1 MFTRKI
7 FIALIIAAMTT
18 ITAFAQTN
26 HAPQWTSPTGAWVG
40 TITSGPG
47 GPPPFRVLMNF
58 GADGNFIG
66 SADGDSLVGASPSF
80 GVWERVG
87 DPSLRKYAATFLQ
100 IFYAPDSSPTALVK
114 VRQTFILNR
123 SGNTMEGP
131 ATVDIFLPDGT
142 LVFAGTATGT
152 ATRIVSEP
160 LP

>member
-1 MFTRKI
+1 MFTRRL
-7 FIALIIAAMTT
+7 FIAMIIAAMTT
-18 ITAFAQTN
+18 LTACAQIKN
-26 HAPQWTSPTGAWVG
+26 PPAWTSPTGAWVG

-87 DPSLRKYAATFLQ
+87 DPTLRKYAATFLQ
-100 IFYAPDSSPTALVK
+100 IYYAPDSSPTALVK
-114 VRQTFILNR
+114 VRQTFILNKA
-123 SGNTMEGP
+123 GNTMEGP

-142 LVFAGTATGT
+142 LVFSGTATGT
-152 ATRIVSEP
+152 ATRIQSEP

>member
-1 MFTRKI
+1 MFTRKF
-7 FIALIIAAMTT
+7 FIALILAAMTT
-18 ITAFAQTN
+18 ISAFAQSN
-26 HAPQWTSPTGAWVG
+26 NAPQWTSPAGAWIG

-47 GPPPFRVLMNF
+47 GPPPFRVLMTF
-58 GADGNFIG
+58 TSDGNFIG
-66 SADGDSLVGASPSF
+66 TADGDSFAGGSPSL

-87 DPSLRKYAATFLQ
+87 DPSSRKYAATFLQ
-100 IFYAPDSSPTALVK
+100 IFYATDSSPTALVK

-123 SGNTMEGP
+123 LGNTMEGP

-152 ATRIVSEP
+152 ATRIQSEP